1 MDYVSLEGGMEENIS
16 KEKLSRAIQL
26 IKEGN
31 KQNAGEILLELVN
44 DEPNN
49 ELAWLWLSS
58 CYDNEKKKLFS
69 LSKVLEIN
77 PNNEKARIAYQK
89 LTTLVSE
96 PDLEEILG
104 ITALRDENKTS
115 EHRNQNQYKNK
126 SIEFIS
132 ARCPDCGGELRV
144 PSDRKSAKCT
154 YCGHDVLIH
163 DPNKF
168 DVNLEV
174 KVDINKLFR
183 LAQVAEKGRNYV
195 EGTKYYSQILEH
207 DSENVSAWFGK
218 ARCVGWTGTVLNQ
231 TLDEAT
237 SYVKIG
243 LEFGKGRTGE
253 LDNTL
258 WHLSSAAADFS
269 RKVIEF
275 LAEENDRKL
284 NLQYPNPLHQPA
296 KNQASV
302 GLARNLNQKFLSEYF
317 PIIFRTLTF
326 CWSFSQSENIGRDI
340 YQSISNIRSLS
351 FLDYYSS
358 KYIDKNFN
366 PIVSEINQKYPNL
379 PLPKKWKK
387 CYIATAVMSDINH
400 PYVETLRNYRDL
412 VLSNNFLGKI
422 FINIYY
428 HVSPFFAEIIAS
440 NELLK
445 RITKIILIRP
455 LYKFAINSLRKKL
468 NLC

>member
-1 MDYVSLEGGMEENIS
+1 MEN
-16 KEKLSRAIQL
+16 EKSSERLTDAIAL
-26 IKEGN
+26 AKAGK
-31 KQNAGEILLELVN
+31 KQEAGEILIELVN
-44 DEPNN
+44 NEPNN
-49 ELAWLWLSS
+49 EIAWLWLSS

-69 LSKVLEIN
+69 LARVLEIN
-77 PNNEKARIAYQK
+77 PNNEKAKIAYQK
-89 LTTLVSE
+89 LTTLMSE

-104 ITALRDENKTS
+104 ITALREENKTS
-115 EHRNQNQYKNK
+115 DHRNQQQNKNR

-132 ARCPDCGGELRV
+132 ASCPDCGGELRV

-168 DVNLEV
+168 DVNLEL

-195 EGTKYYSQILEH
+195 EGTKYYSKILEY
-207 DSENVSAWFGK
+207 DSENISAWFGK
-218 ARCVGWTGTVLNQ
+218 ARCVVWNGNIHKQ

-258 WHLSSAAADFS
+258 WHISAAAADYS
-269 RKVIEF
+269 RKVVEF
-275 LAEENDRKL
+275 LVEEKERKHE
-284 NLQYPNPLHQPA
+284 PPKVEPLA
-296 KNQASV
+296 NAATNAANNR
-302 GLARNLNQKFLSEYF
+302 LINNLNQKLLSEYF
-317 PIIFRTLTF
+317 PIIFRSLAF
-326 CWSFSQSENIGRDI
+326 CWSISFSENVGKNI
-340 YQSISNIRSLS
+340 YQSISNIRDLS
-351 FLDYYSS
+351 FLDNDSS
-358 KYIDKNFN
+358 KYVDKYFF
-366 PIVSEINQKYPNL
+366 PIVTEIKLKYPNL
-379 PLPKKWKK
+379 PLPKERKK
-387 CYIATAVMSDINH
+387 CYIATAAMGDIDH

-412 VLSNNFLGKI
+412 FLSSNFLGKI
-422 FINIYY
+422 FINFYY

-445 RITKIILIRP
+445 RITKIILIKP
-455 LYKFAINSLRKKL
+455 LYKFANNSLRKKAHS
-468 NLC
+468 

>member
-1 MDYVSLEGGMEENIS
+1 MEQETS
-16 KEKLSRAIQL
+16 KENLSKAIQFA
-26 IKEGN
+26 KAGN
-31 KQNAGEILLELVN
+31 KQEAGEILIGLVHN
-44 DEPNN
+44 EPNN
-49 ELAWLWLSS
+49 EVAWLWLSS
-58 CYDNEKKKLFS
+58 CYDNLNKKLYS
-69 LSKVLEIN
+69 LQKVLEIN
-77 PNNEKARIAYQK
+77 PNNEKAKIAYQK
-89 LTTLVSE
+89 LQATMSE

-104 ITALRDENKTS
+104 ITALREENKSS
-115 EHRNQNQYKNK
+115 EHRNQKQNKNK

-132 ARCPDCGGELRV
+132 ASCPDCGGELRV
-144 PSDRKSAKCT
+144 PSDRKSAKCI
-154 YCGHDVLIH
+154 YCGHDVMIH

-168 DVNLEV
+168 DVNLEL

-207 DSENVSAWFGK
+207 DSENISAWFGK
-218 ARCVGWTGTVLNQ
+218 ARCVGWIGTVINQ

-296 KNQASV
+296 KNQAAV

-317 PIIFRTLTF
+317 PKIFRTLTF
-326 CWSFSQSENIGRDI
+326 CWSISQSENIGRDI
-340 YQSISNIRSLS
+340 YNSISNIRSLS

-358 KYIDKNFN
+358 RYVDKNFN
-366 PIVSEINQKYPNL
+366 PIVSEINQKFPNL

-387 CYIATAVMSDINH
+387 CYIATAIMGDIDH
-400 PYVETLRNYRDL
+400 PYVETIRNFRDL
-412 VLSNNFLGKI
+412 ALSNNFLGKI
-422 FINIYY
+422 FINFYY
-428 HVSPFFAEIIAS
+428 HVSPFFAEIIAR
-440 NELLK
+440 NEYLK

-455 LYKFAINSLRKKL
+455 LYKLAKYSLRKQDYS
-468 NLC
+468 